1 VTRTVSLAEA
11 AAALAAADRVLLTC
25 HLRPDGDSA
34 GSMSALAALLRSQG
48 KKALVYNPDQV
59 PRMLKWLPHIAG
71 MAHRIGDAGRFD
83 LTVIVD
89 CGDEKLVGDK
99 FPAREVTG
107 PRLVLDH
114 HAAGRPFGELYHCD
128 PGAPAVG
135 ALVARIARE
144 LGWPLTDDAAPGL
157 YVSLVSDTGSF
168 RYSNTTPEAF
178 SLAAELVERH
188 HVDPWDVA
196 ERLGEQATRE
206 RYKLLARA
214 LDALEV
220 LEGGQLALLVV
231 SDEMVKTSGATWA
244 DSEGLV
250 NYARALEGVECG
262 VMLTPAPGGGTRV
275 SLRSRGRKIDAGAIC
290 LGFGGGGHKGAAG
303 ARLPLPLA
311 EARPVVLA
319 ALAAALGSA

>member
-1 VTRTVSLAEA
+1 VTRQVSLAEA

-34 GSMSALAALLRSQG
+34 GSMSALAALLRANG
-48 KKALVYNPDQV
+48 KKAVVYNPDPV
-59 PRMLKWLPHIAG
+59 PRPLKWLPHLAG
-71 MAHRIGDAGRFD
+71 MAHRIGDSGRFD
-83 LTVIVD
+83 LCVIVD
-89 CGDEKLVGDK
+89 CGDEKLVGDR
-99 FPAREVTG
+99 FPPAEVTG

-128 PGAPAVG
+128 PGAAAVG
-135 ALVARIARE
+135 ALVARIARQNA
-144 LGWPLTDDAAPGL
+144 WPLTDDAAPGL

-178 SLAAELVERH
+178 QLAAELVEKH
-188 HVDPWDVA
+188 GVDPWMVA

-206 RYKLLARA
+206 RYRLLARA

-220 LEGGQLALLVV
+220 VENGQIALLVV
-231 SDEMVKTSGATWA
+231 TEEMVKSSGASWG

-290 LGFGGGGHKGAAG
+290 LTLGGGGHKGAAG
-303 ARLPLPLA
+303 AKIAAPLD
-311 EARPVVLA
+311 EARRTVLA
-319 ALAAALGSA
+319 ALAGAL